1 MHAVLIVLVVVT
13 IVAYVIGR
21 QLRGEALR
29 GKRLIVLPIVL
40 AAIGAIDLHGDHLR
54 PADVGFI
61 GVSALVAA
69 GIGLAQGRMM
79 RLESRGGYLWG
90 QMPLRSLWLWL
101 ALVGSRVLLMVLASG
116 AHAHVAASTSSIL
129 LVLGVN
135 RLCQALVVA
144 PRAWSAGI
152 PFAPE
157 KDGNSFLAGAFTDR
171 VVTRTSPTVSE
182 AAPDAPATT
191 DTGRLTPMSAPA
203 DGVDWKALAQQ
214 AGAFLADRHARRHGR

>member
-116 AHAHVAASTSSIL
+116 AHAHVAA
-129 LVLGVN
+129 
-135 RLCQALVVA
+135 

-191 DTGRLTPMSAPA
+191 DIGRLTPMSAPA